1 MINLAVINLKELL
14 KKLAKIIIV
23 TIVVAMIFKFM
34 QILIKE
40 FTGGKIK
47 KIVSQNYID
56 IMEDSLS
63 IFCFVYTKYTK
74 KSTVETTVYKTPYTI
89 NLSQG
94 K

>member
-40 FTGGKIK
+40 LTNGKIK
-47 KIVSQNYID
+47 KFVAQNYIYNGR
-56 IMEDSLS
+56 L
-63 IFCFVYTKYTK
+63 FKYF
-74 KSTVETTVYKTPYTI
+74 
-89 NLSQG
+89 LFWR
-94 K
+94 

>member
-40 FTGGKIK
+40 LTNGTIK
-47 KIVSQNYID
+47 KFVAQNYIY
-56 IMEDSLS
+56 I
-63 IFCFVYTKYTK
+63 
-74 KSTVETTVYKTPYTI
+74 
-89 NLSQG
+89 
-94 K
+94 